1 MAVICLVTYDAVH
14 GLMLSANVFFLI
26 KCLHFWNWLL
36 SHPELCP
43 GSEKWKQGDFWPC
56 SGFPLCSSSTH
67 ALPPQLSVPLSA
79 LSEVWRNK
87 LLLLWLKL
95 LFSSQGITRSPVF
108 CWTMEPGSPRTHW
121 WITQTSAG
129 SCSDSATCRT
139 KTSRRTGRRC
149 RWDSSRWTH
158 FRWTMPRLRFTEVIA
173 SALVPLF
180 KGIQD
185 KTYLFIN
192 IDK

>member
-14 GLMLSANVFFLI
+14 GLMLSGIFFFNQMSSFLELVAFSSWTVPWVWKVKAGWFLAVFRFPA
-26 KCLHFWNWLL
+26 LL
-36 SHPELCP
+36 QQH
-43 GSEKWKQGDFWPC
+43 
-56 SGFPLCSSSTH
+56 TH

-121 WITQTSAG
+121 WITQTSAC

-139 KTSRRTGRRC
+139 KTSRRTGRCC

-158 FRWTMPRLRFTEVIA
+158 FRWTMLQLHFTEVIA
-173 SALVPLF
+173 SALVPLLKVF
-180 KGIQD
+180 RTRLI
-185 KTYLFIN
+185 
-192 IDK
+192 